1 MKLILENWRK
11 FVNEVSLGSD
21 MAKSI
26 QYTGFVLDPAH
37 EGTKRLKEMVPEDW
51 KEYAHHM
58 TMIPPTEMKQRLPSE
73 QFFEGCLKVV
83 GIAQNDRVM
92 AAKVDPGDEL
102 LYFKIEGLPHVTIAT
117 AVDPERT
124 SDPERPVYYSP
135 RLSNE
140 FTEDDFKPDEFE
152 ICGKVEEVPIEETIK
167 KVGGKHVVYPKK
179 GGKRL
184 GTHST
189 KEKAQKQLAAIEIS
203 KKKK

>member
-26 QYTGFVLDPAH
+26 QYTGFVLDPDH
-37 EGTKRLKEMVPEDW
+37 EGTIKLKDMVPEDW

-58 TMIPPTEMKQRLPSE
+58 TMVPPPKMKQRLPTD

-83 GIAQNDRVM
+83 GIAENDRVM
-92 AAKVDPGDEL
+92 AAKVDMGDEL
-102 LYFKIEGLPHVTIAT
+102 LYFKIEGIPHITIAT
-117 AVDPERT
+117 NPET
-124 SDPERPVYYSP
+124 DGRPVM
-135 RLSNE
+135 SNE
-140 FTEDDFKPDEFE
+140 FSEDDFEDIEPIE

-167 KVGGKHVVYPKK
+167 KVDGKHVVYPKK

-184 GTHST
+184 GTHTT

-203 KKKK
+203 KNKK